1 MPSENIN
8 PFLIQKTVPMR
19 FGIIFCQLILFIH
32 MKEWAQLL
40 FVIQSALSKK
50 VPAITRLVSSSF
62 QFAFK
67 CCSFKCLF
75 ECKNC
80 IPSLREQYHTV
91 RFTSKQLNTFPSIVF
106 KVFHFL
112 YFPSLVN
119 KAASCKSECLKS
131 DFQVLL
137 RLLNK
142 CPDSQK

>member
-1 MPSENIN
+1 MCLVIICDAIYSFKKGPSNYQVSK
-8 PFLIQKTVPMR
+8 F
-19 FGIIFCQLILFIH
+19 IFP
-32 MKEWAQLL
+32 
-40 FVIQSALSKK
+40 V
-50 VPAITRLVSSSF
+50 
-62 QFAFK
+62 AFK

-80 IPSLREQYHTV
+80 VPSLREQYHTV

-119 KAASCKSECLKS
+119 KAASCKSECLKL

-137 RLLNK
+137 RLLNSSIQSLRSESGFILETYRVYLNNK
-142 CPDSQK
+142 FKNLA